1 MAPATRGLFVLSGPY
16 KACFVKGREK
26 QKERSAIQYFIFW
39 LPPLG
44 ITAGNPTLSAKKKF
58 IVWPLRRGGEAFCF
72 ERTVPSLLCKRILR

>member
-44 ITAGNPTLSAKKKF
+44 ISGGNPSGLYKA
-58 IVWPLRRGGEAFCF
+58 CF
-72 ERTVPSLLCKRILR
+72 VKGREKQKGR